1 MMANISN
8 IPPGKTTRVAGLTYI
23 LIIIVGVLKVNFI
36 EPSVIVKEGYGLV
49 NNILA
54 NEFLFRIGIACET
67 IMYILVIVLS
77 LALYIILKPIDK
89 NLALSALFLRFGEA
103 IIGVTL
109 TIISGLIPL
118 LMLNAD
124 SVIEKEQMQAL
135 IELFLNVRIVGLNIV
150 LIFIGLGG
158 TVFCYLFYRSWLVP
172 RMLAVWGIFTYISML
187 MLGLLSIL
195 FPNRPDMIETV
206 LFSLGALF
214 EVIFGFWLLL
224 KGVNTDKWRSLAIET
239 AE

>member
-1 MMANISN
+1 MANISN

-187 MLGLLSIL
+187 MLGLISIL

>member
-36 EPSVIVKEGYGLV
+36 EPSVIVTEGYGLV

-54 NEFLFRIGIACET
+54 NELLFRIGIACET
-67 IMYILVIVLS
+67 IMYILVIALS

-118 LMLNAD
+118 LMLNAE
-124 SVIEKEQMQAL
+124 SVIEKEQLQAL

-187 MLGLLSIL
+187 ILGLLSIL

-214 EVIFGFWLLL
+214 EVIFGFWLLI